1 MKLKLSISFILFVIV
16 ATAQEINYKL
26 GKVSEAEILQEEH
39 PIEKEAE
46 AAILYKKER
55 VEYEFTPNKGF
66 KSVRYCH
73 YRIKIYN
80 KDGLDWGTIE
90 VPLYKSNNEEET
102 VYEVKGYSY
111 NLMDGKI
118 EETKLKKDG
127 ILKENVNKYRN
138 KVSIVMP
145 AVKEGT
151 VIDVE
156 YKVGSEF
163 IGNLD
168 TFVMQY
174 GIPLDKVEI
183 KVEIP
188 EYFVFKRHGKGYHP
202 INVRQTKENRKI
214 PYSYK
219 SGNDVGFSARN
230 QRSTGY
236 LEFFENKYVI
246 ETSNIPSLRNTD
258 YTDNIDNYRSAIK
271 FELASVQFPDSP
283 YKNYSLSWA
292 DVAKTIYKSS
302 DFGGELSKKRLFEE
316 VLLNLKGEGKD
327 DNQLMLEIF
336 DYVKNEITWNG
347 YYGYYCENGLKNTL
361 KEKTGNVAD
370 INLLLVG
377 LLKEAGFKVDPVLVS
392 TKSNGLPL
400 YPTNDGFN
408 YVIAGLSLDGKLIYL
423 DATEKLNGFGLLPSR
438 AMNWYGRLVKEDL
451 TSKEVSLVPKKL
463 AKEVT
468 FLQAKLSVNGLL
480 EGKIRNQYF
489 DNTALYYRKKYKDS
503 DVVEVMEE
511 MEENNTDFSVDNLK
525 FNNKNKYNKALVK
538 SFEFSKENQL
548 ETIGDKLFF
557 KPFFF
562 MGLTQNPFIEESREY
577 PVDFVYPNSKKIT
590 VLLDIPEGYT
600 VESVPENVALAL
612 PDQMGLFSYTTE
624 FANGKLKCQIQQNI
638 NVHMVPAQLYPS
650 LKEFYGTMVQKQLE
664 QVVLVKA

>member
-16 ATAQEINYKL
+16 TTAQEINYKL

-562 MGLTQNPFIEESREY
+562 MGLTQNPFIEEAREY
-577 PVDFVYPNSKKIT
+577 PVDFIYPNSKKIT